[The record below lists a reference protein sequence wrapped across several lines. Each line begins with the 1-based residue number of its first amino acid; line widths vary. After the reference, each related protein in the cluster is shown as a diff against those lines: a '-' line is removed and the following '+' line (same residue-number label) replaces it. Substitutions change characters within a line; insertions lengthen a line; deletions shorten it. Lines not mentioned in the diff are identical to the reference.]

1 MPNNLTIR
9 VAGEGGEGVI
19 SVGEMLT
26 LALSR
31 THHDV
36 FTFRTYPAEIKGGP
50 AMLQVRC
57 GNHPVLSQG
66 SGLDVLLAFNEEA
79 IRLHSRD
86 LKADGLLL
94 YDSDV
99 VPVNGQGEWLK
110 YPVPMTN
117 MASVEA
123 GTKRA
128 KNIAALAVM
137 AGMLNVP
144 KEVVEKLVKERF
156 GHKGDAVTEAN
167 HKAVSAGFRFVES
180 HPWSKELMVPPSI
193 RKEQKVIMSGNEAM
207 GVGALF
213 AGCRYYAGYPITPA
227 SDLLEFMAQELPRFG
242 GTCLQTEDEIA
253 AITSC
258 IGASFAGVK
267 AMTATSGPGLSLM
280 MEALGLASMTEIPLV
295 IVDAQRAGPSTGMPT
310 KTEQGD
316 LMTSI
321 FGGHGEAPRVV
332 LAPAN
337 VKDCFYGIVKA
348 FNLAE
353 KYQIPVIM
361 LSDQSLSHR
370 TQTYTKPTLGTLEVI
385 GRMKV
390 SPSRRGEDGKYHR
403 FQFSETGVSP
413 MAIPGTPGVS
423 YVATGLEHDEGGA
436 PNYSPSNHFRMS
448 AKRHKKLEFIAREK
462 GFTRR
467 FGDEHAHVGIIS
479 WGSTEGSVE
488 EAIGKAHL
496 LGYEVAALQIKM
508 VHPLPDEEIRSFLSQ
523 VKQIIVPE
531 LNYTGQLAQ
540 LLRARYLIAPVQLN
554 KCAGLPFAHEEI
566 LNKIEEVVKRG

>member
-26 LALSR
+26 LALAR

-66 SGLDVLLAFNEEA
+66 SGLDVLVAFNDEA
-79 IRLHSRD
+79 MHLHSRD
-86 LKADGLLL
+86 LKSDGLLI

-99 VPVNGQGEWLK
+99 VQVNGQGEWEK

-123 GTKRA
+123 GVKRA
-128 KNIAALAVM
+128 KNVAALAIM
-137 AGMLNVP
+137 TRLFDVP
-144 KEVVEKLVKERF
+144 KDTVERLVKERF
-156 GHKGDAVTEAN
+156 SHKGDTVVDSN
-167 HKAVSAGFRFVES
+167 LKAVAAGYRYVEN
-180 HPWSKELMVPPSI
+180 HPAAKELVVPPSI
-193 RKEQKVIMSGNEAM
+193 RKEQKVVMSGNEAM
-207 GVGALF
+207 GISAIF

-227 SDLLEFMAQELPRFG
+227 SDLLEFMAQELPRFN

-267 AMTATSGPGLSLM
+267 AMTATSGPGFSLM

-310 KTEQGD
+310 KTEQSD
-316 LMTSI
+316 LMTAI
-321 FGGHGEAPRVV
+321 YGGHGEAPRVV

-337 VKDCFYGIVKA
+337 VKDCFYGMVKA

-370 TQTYTKPTLGTLEVI
+370 TQTYTRPALGMLEVVNRI
-385 GRMKV
+385 KTG
-390 SPSRRGEDGKYHR
+390 PNRRGEDGKYLR

-413 MAIPGTPGVS
+413 MAIPGTTGVS
-423 YVATGLEHDEGGA
+423 YVATGLEHDEAGV

-448 AKRHKKLEFIAREK
+448 AKRHKKLELIAKEK

-467 FGDEHAHVGIIS
+467 FGDEQARVGIIS
-479 WGSTEGSVE
+479 WGSTEGSIE

-496 LGYEVAALQIKM
+496 LGYEVSALQLKM
-508 VHPLPDEEIRSFLSQ
+508 LHPLPDDEIRAFLSQ
-523 VKQIIVPE
+523 VKQVIVPE

-540 LLRARYLIAPVQLN
+540 LLRARYLIPTIQLN
-554 KCAGLPFAHEEI
+554 KCAGLPFAPEEI
-566 LNKIEEVVKRG
+566 LNKLEEVMKRA